1 MCFFL
6 LSSTVLTTEC
16 MHVFIM
22 TLMTGVEGGNTGR
35 EIC

>member
-1 MCFFL
+1 VFFL
-6 LSSTVLTTEC
+6 AFFYSSDSTEC